1 MARRS
6 NIERLPREIQ
16 EAIAEL
22 RRNGRTIDEILA
34 RLHEI
39 GVSDKDVSRSGLGRH
54 VQELDAIAEE
64 ARQQQI
70 LADAIVGRFGDEP
83 DSSLARANVELMHG
97 LLFKLSLAKRS
108 QDGADLSA
116 EEIAF
121 MARSLSSLATA
132 SKLDVE
138 RIEKIEKRAVAKAI
152 RDAETKAG
160 EKSGRRATADDV
172 LRLMKE
178 AYG

>member
-6 NIERLPREIQ
+6 NIERLPKEIQ

-22 RRNGRTIDEILA
+22 RRKGCTIDEILA
-34 RLHEI
+34 HLRGMGL
-39 GVSDKDVSRSGLGRH
+39 SDTAVSRSGLGRH
-54 VQELDAIAEE
+54 IQELDALAEE
-64 ARQQQI
+64 GRQQKI
-70 LADAIVGRFGDEP
+70 LADALVGRFGEEP

-97 LLFKLSLAKRS
+97 LLFKLSLARRT

-132 SKLDVE
+132 SKLDVD
-138 RIEKIEKRAVAKAI
+138 RIEKIERRAVAKAI
-152 RDAETKAG
+152 RDAENRAG
-160 EKSGRRATADDV
+160 EKSGRPTAEDV